1 MSGVLALSME
11 MRSLPKGNVSSPHP
25 RTKTVARH
33 QPARPLLNG
42 VRMVV
47 ASEVGVV
54 EEAQEAVVIVVV
66 AAAAAA
72 AVALR
77 KSHGR

>member
-1 MSGVLALSME
+1 M
-11 MRSLPKGNVSSPHP
+11 
-25 RTKTVARH
+25 ARH